1 MGMRYGV
8 VQIVDGEPGR
18 GLEFAQATAI
28 ALEAFGFDSYWAPD
42 HVVFFDE
49 VESAYP
55 HSDDG
60 RFGFK
65 PDQGLLEP
73 LMVLQAAAAVT
84 TRIRL
89 GTSVEIITERHPVE
103 RAKHITTLDHFS
115 GGRFD
120 YGVGIGW
127 SREEY
132 AAVGVPWE
140 RRGARADEYIQVMK
154 ALWTQHRATF
164 EGEFVSFRDV
174 VAFPKPVQTPHPPV
188 LVGGISTGALRRA
201 ARHGDGWYGWK
212 MTVGELRDALAVL
225 DAELAAAGRSREGF
239 RIVLGMPHAG
249 DLDGLGPY
257 LSEVEQ
263 LGVDEFVL
271 GLSIPRRDPRAFLE
285 RYADA
290 LPLESRTSDP

>member
-1 MGMRYGV
+1 MRFGV

-18 GLEFAQATAI
+18 GMEFAQATAV
-28 ALEAFGFDSYWAPD
+28 ALEELGFDSYWAPD

-49 VESAYP
+49 FGSKYP

-60 RFGFK
+60 TFGFK
-65 PDQGLLEP
+65 QDQGLLEP

-84 TRIRL
+84 NRIRL

-127 SREEY
+127 NREEY

-154 ALWTQHRATF
+154 SLWTQHRATF
-164 EGEFVSFRDV
+164 EGEFVTFRDV
-174 VAFPKPVQTPHPPV
+174 VAFPKPVQSPHPPV
-188 LVGGISTGALRRA
+188 LVGGISVGAIRRA

-212 MTVGELRDALAVL
+212 MTVEELTAALSTL
-225 DAELAAAGRSREGF
+225 DAELEAAGRTRDGF
-239 RIVLGMPHAG
+239 RVVLGMPHAG
-249 DLDGLGPY
+249 DVDGLTVY
-257 LSEVEQ
+257 LERVER

-271 GLSIPRRDPRAFLE
+271 GLSIPRRDPRGFLE
-285 RYADA
+285 RYAEVM
-290 LPLESRTSDP
+290 PLGTGTLGS

>member
-1 MGMRYGV
+1 MRYGV

-18 GLEFAQATAI
+18 GIEFAQSTAV
-28 ALEAFGFDSYWAPD
+28 AVEELGFDSYWAPD

-49 VESAYP
+49 FESKYP

-60 RFGFK
+60 NFGFK
-65 PDQGLLEP
+65 QDQGLLEP

-84 TRIRL
+84 ERIRL
-89 GTSVEIITERHPVE
+89 GTSVEVITERHPVE
-103 RAKHITTLDHFS
+103 RAKHVTTLDHFC

-127 SREEY
+127 NREEY

-174 VAFPKPVQTPHPPV
+174 VAFPKPVQDPHPPV
-188 LVGGISTGALRRA
+188 LVGGISKGAMRRA
-201 ARHGDGWYGWK
+201 ARFGEGWYGWK
-212 MTVGELRDALAVL
+212 MTPDELRDGLAVL
-225 DAELAAAGRSREGF
+225 DAELEAVGRDRDDC
-239 RIVLGMPHAG
+239 RIVLGIPHWG
-249 DLDGLGPY
+249 DTDDLAPY
-257 LSEVEQ
+257 LEQVEA

-271 GLSIPRRDPRAFLE
+271 GLSIPRRDTRQFLE
-285 RYADA
+285 RYASV
-290 LPLESRTSDP
+290 LPLATDTAVR